1 MIAMILLLV
10 LSVGINIFLIVYL
23 RRILKKMAFLSENI
37 ADLLS
42 SLGAFS
48 KHLEAVYELETFYG
62 DTTLKNLIQH
72 SKNVV
77 KDIELYKEIYTLF
90 HEEDDIELEKLFER
104 EGLYADEDSEEKN
117 E

>member
-10 LSVGINIFLIVYL
+10 LSVGINIFLMVYL
-23 RRILKKMAFLSENI
+23 RWILKKMAFLSENI

-42 SLGAFS
+42 SLGEFS
-48 KHLEAVYELETFYG
+48 KHFEAVYELETFYG

-72 SKNVV
+72 SKNTV

-90 HEEDDIELEKLFER
+90 QEEDDVELEKLFER
-104 EGLYADEDSEEKN
+104 EGLHVEDDSEEKS

>member
-10 LSVGINIFLIVYL
+10 LSVGINIFLMVYL
-23 RRILKKMAFLSENI
+23 RWILKKMAFLSENI
-37 ADLLS
+37 GDLLS
-42 SLGAFS
+42 SIGGFS
-48 KHLEAVYELETFYG
+48 KHLEGIYELETFYG

-90 HEEDDIELEKLFER
+90 QEEDDVELEKLFER
-104 EGLYADEDSEEKN
+104 EGLHVEDDFEEKT